1 MRKGT
6 QKRSPNGAAARIFA
20 AALALCVWQ
29 AGAMALGNE
38 LLLVTPAAVAR
49 RLCELVA
56 TADFWATLG
65 FTFSRISLGFLLALA
80 LAAVLAALA
89 AAVPLLET
97 LLRPY
102 IAAIQSVPVAS
113 FIVIAFLWLS
123 AQRLSTFIAFLMVFP
138 VLYTNLLQGIRA
150 ADRDLLEMADVFR
163 LSPARRVR
171 CIYLPALRGPL
182 FAACR
187 VALGL
192 CWKAG
197 VAAEVIGVVAR
208 SVGGKLYD
216 AKAYLEIADLF
227 AWTAVIVAVSALF
240 ERVFLFLLGRLFDA
254 LEHAV

>member
-1 MRKGT
+1 MRKGA
-6 QKRSPNGAAARIFA
+6 KKFNSDSAAARFFA

-29 AGAMALGNE
+29 AGAMALGND
-38 LLLVTPAAVAR
+38 LLLVTPIAVAR
-49 RLCELVA
+49 RLCGLIV

-80 LAAVLAALA
+80 LAGILAALS
-89 AAVPLLET
+89 AAVPFIET

-102 IAAIQSVPVAS
+102 VAAIQSVPVAS

-123 AQRLSTFIAFLMVFP
+123 ARRLSTFIAFLMVFP

-150 ADRDLLEMADVFR
+150 ADRNLLEMADVFR
-163 LSPARRVR
+163 LSPGRRVR
-171 CIYLPALRGPL
+171 CIFLPALRPAL
-182 FAACR
+182 FAGCR
-187 VALGL
+187 VA
-192 CWKAG
+192 
-197 VAAEVIGVVAR
+197 IGVVAR

-227 AWTAVIVAVSALF
+227 AWTVVIVAVSALF
-240 ERVFLFLLGRLFDA
+240 ERVFLFLLGKIFDA

>member
-6 QKRSPNGAAARIFA
+6 QKRSPNGAAARFFA

-38 LLLVTPAAVAR
+38 LLLVTPIAVAR
-49 RLCELVA
+49 RLCELIA

-102 IAAIQSVPVAS
+102 VAAIQSVPVAS

-182 FAACR
+182 FAACL

-208 SVGGKLYD
+208 SVGSKLYD

-240 ERVFLFLLGRLFDA
+240 ERVFLFLLGRIFDA
-254 LEHAV
+254 LEHEV

>member
-1 MRKGT
+1 MGT
-6 QKRSPNGAAARIFA
+6 QKRSPNGAAARFFA

-29 AGAMALGNE
+29 AGAMALGND

-49 RLCELVA
+49 RLCELIA

-102 IAAIQSVPVAS
+102 VAAIQSVPVAP
-113 FIVIAFLWLS
+113 FIVISFLWLS

-216 AKAYLEIADLF
+216 AKAYLEISDLF
-227 AWTAVIVAVSALF
+227 AWTAVIVVISVVF
-240 ERVFLFLLGRLFDA
+240 EKLFLYLLKKA
-254 LEHAV
+254 LSLIK

>member
-80 LAAVLAALA
+80 LAAALAALA

-240 ERVFLFLLGRLFDA
+240 ERVFLFLLGRIFDA

>member
-80 LAAVLAALA
+80 LAAALAALA